1 MNFSEKLYKIGE
13 ASSLLGVHPNTIR
26 RWERE
31 GKIKIV
37 RIGGGHRRI
46 PASEITRLMRKEA
59 QISPVS
65 SETDYEKGLRAFLDF
80 VFTHCKN
87 DHELVKRAIFV
98 RDGYRC
104 RICGSSEDLAL
115 KEKDPGLG
123 IIEGNLMTICRKC
136 SEFKEVSEKKEI
148 LEEKIEEQEKITRK
162 KILND
167 LSPSGIAQRVAF
179 GEILSAALVLNK
191 FSLKE
196 LVVQS
201 KSPEPVV
208 RTFCE
213 RMEALGYLQK
223 TESGYEIKIKVV
235 E

>member
-1 MNFSEKLYKIGE
+1 MSFSEKLYKIGE

-26 RWERE
+26 RWEKE

-37 RIGGGHRRI
+37 RIGRGHRRI
-46 PASEITRLMRKEA
+46 PASEIARLMRKEQ

-65 SETDYEKGLRAFLDF
+65 PEIDYEKELRAFLDF
-80 VFTHCKN
+80 VFTHCRS

-104 RICGSSEDLAL
+104 IICGSSEDLTVD
-115 KEKDPGLG
+115 EKDRTLG
-123 IIEGNLMTICRKC
+123 MTEENLITICRKC
-136 SEFKEVSEKKEI
+136 SESKEITEKKEI
-148 LEEKIEEQEKITRK
+148 LKEEIEKQGEITKK

-167 LSPSGIAQRVAF
+167 LSPSGLAQRVAF
-179 GEILSAALVLNK
+179 SEILSAAIALNR

-201 KSPEPVV
+201 KSPEPIV
-208 RTFCE
+208 RVFCE
-213 RMEALGYLQK
+213 RMEALGYLRK
-223 TESGYEIKIKVV
+223 TDSGYEVAVKVV
-235 E
+235 G